1 MPILKPMHLI
11 LATVSLI
18 ASCGTT
24 PVPVA
29 DDAAVFRDVQAGP
42 DAGSCSP
49 VGGRCTFPEDCC
61 TSTSCSAD
69 TRVCL

>member
-1 MPILKPMHLI
+1 MPILKPAHLV
-11 LATVSLI
+11 LATLSLI

-24 PVPVA
+24 PAPMA
-29 DDAAVFRDVQAGP
+29 DDAAVFRDVQASP

-49 VGGRCTFPEDCC
+49 VGGPCTFVRDCC
-61 TSTSCSAD
+61 TSMSCSAD